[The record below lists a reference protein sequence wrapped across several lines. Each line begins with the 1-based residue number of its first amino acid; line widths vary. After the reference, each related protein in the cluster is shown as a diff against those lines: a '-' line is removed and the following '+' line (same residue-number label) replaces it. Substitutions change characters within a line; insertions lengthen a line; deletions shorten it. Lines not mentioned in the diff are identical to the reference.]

1 MGGAITGPGPKADA
15 AVNEA
20 AVEAVET
27 SMAED
32 NLKLS
37 PQTRR

>member
-1 MGGAITGPGPKADA
+1 MGGATTGPGPKAGA

-20 AVEAVET
+20 AVEAVEA

-32 NLKLS
+32 SLKLS

>member
-1 MGGAITGPGPKADA
+1 MGGANTGPGPRADA

-20 AVEAVET
+20 VEA

-32 NLKLS
+32 SLKLS
-37 PQTRR
+37 PQTSM